1 MCRSDGA
8 LKITRGKFGFMT
20 LRSVRAYYVHES
32 KG

>member
-8 LKITRGKFGFMT
+8 LKITRGKYGFMT
-20 LRSVRAYYVHES
+20 LRSEGAGYVNES